1 MSYAYNYGSL
11 AKTKSVLDAAR
22 RSAQSGDM
30 NALATAI
37 RNRQVDNNGINA
49 RRRNQEADYILG
61 KN

>member
-1 MSYAYNYGSL
+1 M
-11 AKTKSVLDAAR
+11 LDAAR
-22 RSAQSGDM
+22 RSAQTGDM
-30 NALATAI
+30 TAFGTAV

>member
-1 MSYAYNYGSL
+1 MS
-11 AKTKSVLDAAR
+11 
-22 RSAQSGDM
+22 
-30 NALATAI
+30 ALATAV